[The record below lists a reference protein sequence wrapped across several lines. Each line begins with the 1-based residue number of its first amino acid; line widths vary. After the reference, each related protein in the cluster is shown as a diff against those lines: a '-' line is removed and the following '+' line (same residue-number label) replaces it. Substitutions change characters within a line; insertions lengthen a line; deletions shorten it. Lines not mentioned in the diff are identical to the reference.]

1 MNAAKVNRLP
11 SIPDM
16 SCIEKF
22 FRTAAPPATTRVKD
36 AIMYNKNAIFS
47 GDEYSFTLHRKR
59 LRDNIVENH
68 PITDI
73 PIWGK
78 NAQ

>member
-22 FRTAAPPATTRVKD
+22 FRTAAPPATTRVTD
-36 AIMYNKNAIFS
+36 AIIYNTNAIFS
-47 GDEYSFTLHRKR
+47 GDEYSLKLHLNL
-59 LRDNIVENH
+59 LRDKIVENH

-73 PIWGK
+73 PICGK